1 MEMKINE
8 KLAAIRAEAIDVL
21 GVQELD
27 MYQIG
32 TSTYVLKTELGYA
45 KVAISA
51 IKDTEYDAAFEQEQY
66 LFEKAEKER
75 VAQEKAE
82 IKAKEKAAKIA
93 KREAAEAAKAKAET
107 AKAEA

>member
-8 KLAAIRAEAIDVL
+8 KLAAIRTEAVEAL

-27 MYQIG
+27 VYQIG

-82 IKAKEKAAKIA
+82 IKAKEKGRKDRQ
-93 KREAAEAAKAKAET
+93 KRSKRGS
-107 AKAEA
+107 